1 MTQIP
6 NVITSVAQSQLTQKQ
21 RAAETDASR
30 EAQARGALAAQRKAA
45 DNREFVQDMAEA
57 TGLKVD
63 ADGKHESETR
73 KKRRFLEMADPDA
86 PRSEPNPVSEDDE
99 ARSHAAALL
108 ADPDSTDGAPP
119 PCMID
124 IEA

>member
-73 KKRRFLEMADPDA
+73 KKRRFLEMADPDE
-86 PRSEPNPVSEDDE
+86 PRSAEPVSEDDE

-108 ADPDSTDGAPP
+108 ADPDSSDGAPP